1 MPHKL
6 NLAIDRGTN
15 PSSLGVTDQKIES
28 RRHQPDRRLKIVG
41 EAMPHVLGMA
51 DHGQHRQDGLDEH
64 PVVPFATAADL
75 QTGWIAMDRV
85 KTRSREQYGVI
96 VEPVK
101 QRAKSGVVSVG
112 GRPDPAHDFAE
123 MIDHDTPLR
132 ADDPAMVGNSGL
144 AELLGAAAPADR
156 MDQFDA
162 IAVHNAQPRE
172 LRQEPEGQLPMGLQA
187 AEEPG
192 AFRQARKQ
200 GSVVLA
206 NPAIKGPL
214 AHALD
219 CEQHP
224 QGNEFAGPERR
235 LGMLGE
241 VQHPIVDAAEHR

>member
-1 MPHKL
+1 
-6 NLAIDRGTN
+6 
-15 PSSLGVTDQKIES
+15 
-28 RRHQPDRRLKIVG
+28 
-41 EAMPHVLGMA
+41 VLGMA

-206 NPAIKGPL
+206 NPAKKARSPTPLIANSTPRVMSSLGQSAAWGCLGRSSNRSSTRQNRSVIKSSWVM
-214 AHALD
+214 
-219 CEQHP
+219 
-224 QGNEFAGPERR
+224 AGTPVVKAFFVNH
-235 LGMLGE
+235 LTL
-241 VQHPIVDAAEHR
+241 